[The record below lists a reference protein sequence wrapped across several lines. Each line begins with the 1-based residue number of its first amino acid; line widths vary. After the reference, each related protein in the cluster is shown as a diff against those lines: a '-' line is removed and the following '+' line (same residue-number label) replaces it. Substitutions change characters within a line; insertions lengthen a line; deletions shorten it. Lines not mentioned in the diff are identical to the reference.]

1 MCVVAGLGEATEAA
15 VTSVAVAVILVVVI
29 SEAVLT
35 AAMVFT
41 MDVSERVHS
50 TAISGIM
57 MQAAGIAGVTMS
69 GFVPDINPS

>member
-1 MCVVAGLGEATEAA
+1 MAVAA
-15 VTSVAVAVILVVVI
+15 VVISRVVVVTPLAAGVLVVVI
-29 SEAVLT
+29 SEAILT

-50 TAISGIM
+50 TAISEIM
-57 MQAAGIAGVTMS
+57 VQAAGIAGVTMS